1 MSPYLVYRCTL
12 SIKTTCPQPGSR
24 EKVRPTLLHR
34 TNLTFTGFTADV
46 FGKSLQR
53 TILDPWKTLPL
64 LLLAHYTSKGRDLA
78 SRSPRALKALKA
90 LAFLGVVRR
99 VNAWLNQRAVNNGVG
114 DHYNWSREV
123 VVLTGGS
130 GGIGRR
136 IADRLGSRGVKVA
149 VLDIQPPSGMLPS
162 SVRFYQCDITSPEAI
177 SATAASIRTTL
188 GAPTVLINNAGI
200 LPGTTLL
207 GGTERQ
213 TRQIFEVNT
222 LAHYWLAREFVPH
235 MVEANHGL
243 VATVASLAGYLT
255 TPNLVDYSASKAA
268 AVSFHEGLAAEL
280 VTRYNAPRVRS
291 VLMTQSF
298 TRTGLIDVLTPE
310 DTWFNPLLCPE
321 TVAEQLVEQVLA
333 GKSGHIV
340 VPGSSGW
347 FAKHARSLPGWM
359 QHALRNRTERLMRG
373 G

>member
-1 MSPYLVYRCTL
+1 M
-12 SIKTTCPQPGSR
+12 
-24 EKVRPTLLHR
+24 
-34 TNLTFTGFTADV
+34 
-46 FGKSLQR
+46 
-53 TILDPWKTLPL
+53 
-64 LLLAHYTSKGRDLA
+64 AHYTSKGRDLA

-90 LAFLGVVRR
+90 LVLLGVVRR

-123 VVLTGGS
+123 VVLTNGS

-177 SATAASIRTTL
+177 SATAASIRATL

-207 GGTERQ
+207 GGSERQ

-222 LAHYWLAREFVPH
+222 LSHYWLAREFVPH
-235 MVEANHGL
+235 MVEANHGM

-359 QHALRNRTERLMRG
+359 QHGLRNRTERLMRG
-373 G
+373 E